1 MVGNSKKFYAG
12 YLTTNKA
19 TCKVSWF
26 PTIAFL
32 KYYKFFI
39 LGSEAEGISTLT
51 PGQVY
56 KRADEIWLNSYF
68 TLLLGRWLFWES
80 ESGYFS

>member
-1 MVGNSKKFYAG
+1 MQFFYAG
-12 YLTTNKA
+12 YLTTNKS

-32 KYYKFFI
+32 KYYKIFI

-51 PGQVY
+51 
-56 KRADEIWLNSYF
+56 
-68 TLLLGRWLFWES
+68 TLSTHTTLGKFIK
-80 ESGYFS
+80 G